1 MAAINNVTLIGR
13 VVRDI
18 EVKSTN
24 SGKSVASFALAVD
37 GYGKDADASFID
49 CVAWNK
55 AAELL
60 AEYAPKGKQ
69 IGITGRL
76 QTRIWEKD
84 DIKRKATEVIIDQF
98 QLLSDAKGGGNA
110 APAAERYA
118 EEDAK
123 KATSSN
129 NNQSAKTVA
138 DDIDLSEPIDLS
150 EIPF

>member
-18 EVKSTN
+18 EVKTTN

-98 QLLSDAKGGGNA
+98 QFLSDTKGGNNT
-110 APAAERYA
+110 APATERYA
-118 EEDAK
+118 EDDAK
-123 KATSSN
+123 ATKATA
-129 NNQSAKTVA
+129 NQAAKPVEN
-138 DDIDLSEPIDLS
+138 IDLDTPIDLS